1 MLIAED
7 TYAGRVQ
14 HHQRAIVCRQA
25 QPPRGKNPHD
35 VRAGENQQ
43 VTGAVPQFGDDSIRA
58 GAHVRRGFAG
68 WTTIAKQPP
77 ARVGDDD
84 LLRRRAFVG
93 ALVPFGE
100 IGALLALDAE
110 TREHSGAERSLGWAG
125 QDGREAPSREPG
137 AKPTGS

>member
-1 MLIAED
+1 MLAVFSTINAPSS
-7 TYAGRVQ
+7 AGRPN
-14 HHQRAIVCRQA
+14 HLAARTRMMCALEKISKSPALFRNSA
-25 QPPRGKNPHD
+25 R
-35 VRAGENQQ
+35 
-43 VTGAVPQFGDDSIRA
+43 SIPA

-93 ALVPFGE
+93 AVVPFGE